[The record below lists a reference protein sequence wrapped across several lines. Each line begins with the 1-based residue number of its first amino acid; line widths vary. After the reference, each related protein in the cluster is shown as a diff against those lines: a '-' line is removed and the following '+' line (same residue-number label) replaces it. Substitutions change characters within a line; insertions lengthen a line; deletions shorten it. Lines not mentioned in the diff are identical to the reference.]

1 VLFPLA
7 DLEPANPLTANTP
20 YRLPGKQSGESVAWT
35 VSSHAER
42 EEFVVVASTTAQP
55 ELERAIADWQ
65 RAGGNKA
72 GTARG
77 ALGLTSA
84 PEETDIASAPL
95 REILQRLNRDGHD
108 GQLRQWRFV
117 FPHAD

>member
-1 VLFPLA
+1 VI
-7 DLEPANPLTANTP
+7 
-20 YRLPGKQSGESVAWT
+20 VA
-35 VSSHAER
+35 A
-42 EEFVVVASTTAQP
+42 TTAQP

-65 RAGGNKA
+65 RAGAKA
-72 GTARG
+72 GTTRG

-95 REILQRLNRDGHD
+95 REILQRLNRDGRD

-117 FPHAD
+117 FPHAEH